1 MALTDLIDSVTGVV
15 ITGAAYTASTVEA
28 AAPYV
33 RYIPYVATLVDAAAA
48 AYDISHDDYEAAEYK
63 LTDVVVTGVISTVAP
78 PGIGGT
84 MAVVIYTGIG
94 GSESL

>member
-33 RYIPYVATLVDAAAA
+33 GYIPYVATLVDAAAA
-48 AYDISHDDYEAAEYK
+48 AYDISQGDYEAAEYK